1 MRIWAC
7 TGLAVASII
16 LGGCTT
22 TSSAPKSSLA
32 VTLPRCPNYF
42 DFGVST
48 FAKDRA
54 PGPLGAP
61 SPLAAARS
69 LANDGLQPRIPRSG
83 WREEGQGSRGA
94 TVVSGNTSLHAVQ
107 LSDGSWT
114 VDGGRTC
121 S

>member
-7 TGLAVASII
+7 AGLAVASLI

-22 TSSAPKSSLA
+22 SSSAPNASLA
-32 VTLPRCPNYF
+32 VTLPRCPSYF
-42 DFGVST
+42 DFGVSS

-61 SPLAAARS
+61 SPVAAARS

-83 WREEGQGSRGA
+83 WHEEGQSRNGA
-94 TVVSGNTSLHAVQ
+94 TVVSGNTSLHVIQ

-114 VDGGRTC
+114 VDSGKTC